1 MQTFYGVWSPS
12 QGKLPNVEKY
22 DFAAYYII
30 ESGSLNNVTYTKD
43 KWLIYICESKGTLS
57 ERSYWRISD
66 GIVVFNQDSHTN
78 VPNPGFY
85 TKIRLD
91 NSGNIVAASNIE
103 YDDLPKELIHKLK
116 HIEDENL
123 NKLITNQLKDFF
135 VNNTLNPIQFKFDSK
150 TGKISAS
157 LKLDENTI
165 NVNEYGQL
173 FSNSSTSSDSCIDIS
188 IFTSEIAEIN
198 KKISNLEQN
207 FIKIQPIQGKGIKLT
222 ASKGGIVFSVDI
234 DENSLSFDR
243 NGKLSVNPDI
253 LSDLVNEGGGNN
265 CANHVHN
272 VEQIEGIEDLVKDII
287 NNVSIMD
294 TLKSNIE
301 NLVDGSTIIINEDG
315 KLTSIATEV
324 QKHQH
329 VMDDITD
336 LNQEIADTW
345 ASQQRLHA
353 SNNNQ
358 DFNKGAV
365 TMSTLTIGEVL
376 IAFNQLFKE
385 YKEDID
391 SLSNKIGTV
400 QPAEPDYIDI
410 ATFENA
416 NSSINVIEVE
426 TLKEVSAYPKL
437 RIKTNN
443 VIYYNSTYVHC
454 YIDDVLVETLK
465 TYDSDDHSFNTGK
478 YGGFYVTYFG
488 DAYPDI
494 KTFQGYYKGFSFIYE
509 KELEEGTHKI
519 YFVQEDTSNNKTYK
533 SSDIYVN
540 IYKSPKECK
549 SEIIILSQPEYDSYV
564 SGIKVNTKKTDI
576 TYAVRVK
583 NFSSKYAPVDG
594 LKTSVDG
601 FGDFILSPY
610 EYSNGFLMYGPQS
623 VDVGNYYGFVTI
635 RAEAKTLS
643 GILGNSIASS
653 NFINYDDSS
662 EESYRV
668 ITSGTM
674 IPTPGEI
681 SIVSNYDKEDSLVND
696 LLNEAQVID
705 HMLTLGKSDYSI
717 YDLGDD
723 YSIKPLQQSIVL
735 RFPCNKINNFY
746 FDIYDDENNSY
757 LLKKDGTLQSI
768 DIYASI
774 STYGVISSW
783 INCNSPYQGY
793 GHWDSN
799 NFFNGLD
806 LFRSSNI
813 RRYVTLGKDPIVNG
827 EYLYIKLIISKPVNL
842 SKFILSVEESL
853 NERK

>member
-12 QGKLPNVEKY
+12 QGKLPNVKEY
-22 DFAAYYII
+22 DFAAYYIT
-30 ESGSLNNVTYTKD
+30 ESGSLNSVTYTKD

-91 NSGNIVAASNIE
+91 NAGNIVAASNIE
-103 YDDLPKELIHKLK
+103 YDDLPKELINKLK
-116 HIEDENL
+116 QIEDENL

-157 LKLDENTI
+157 LKLDEDSI

-173 FSNSSTSSDSCIDIS
+173 FSNFSISPGSSADIS
-188 IFTSEIAEIN
+188 IFTSEIAEIK

-222 ASKGGIVFSVDI
+222 ASKGGITFSVDI
-234 DENSLSFDR
+234 DENSLSFDS
-243 NGKLSVNPDI
+243 NGKLCVNPDI

-336 LNQEIADTW
+336 LNKDIADTW

-391 SLSNKIGTV
+391 SLSNRVGTV
-400 QPAEPDYIDI
+400 QPAEPGYIDT
-410 ATFENA
+410 ASFEST
-416 NSSINVIEVE
+416 NSSIIVLEVE
-426 TLKEVSAYPKL
+426 TLKETSAYPKL

-465 TYDSDDHSFNTGK
+465 TYDNDDSSFNTGK
-478 YGGFYVTYFG
+478 YGGFYITYFG

-519 YFVQEDTSNNKTYK
+519 YFIQEDTSNNKTYK
-533 SSDIYVN
+533 SSDFYIN

-583 NFSSKYAPVDG
+583 NFSSKYAPIEG
-594 LKTSVDG
+594 LKTFVDG

-643 GILGNSIASS
+643 GIIGNSIASS

-668 ITSGTM
+668 ITSGSM

-681 SIVSNYDKEDSLVND
+681 SIVSNYDKEVSLVND

-705 HMLTLGKSDYSI
+705 HILTIGKNDYSI

-723 YSIKPLQQSIVL
+723 YSIKPSQQSIVL

-827 EYLYIKLIISKPVNL
+827 EYLYIKLIISKPLNL